1 MHHQFHAETGA
12 ASFAP
17 FESIPAKTSRPE
29 VHPTDFQLLACVERI
44 VRRDQDALAELYDA
58 TVNRVHGVAMRI
70 LKNVEAAEEVV
81 SDVYFQAWREA
92 ERYDRSRG
100 PVQSW
105 LLIICRSRALD
116 ALRRRDPA
124 LVHPEPHELL
134 ESQADGQGGLQDLL
148 EATQSCSKVHEAL
161 ATLTPLQRQLLALAF
176 FRAYTYAEVAV
187 HFAMPLG
194 SVKTLIRGAL
204 RKMRAAIGDPQ

>member
-1 MHHQFHAETGA
+1 MHHQVHTDTRA
-12 ASFAP
+12 AAFAP
-17 FESIPAKTSRPE
+17 FEPPAAETSP
-29 VHPTDFQLLACVERI
+29 PPAGTDDSELLDCIERI
-44 VRRDQDALAELYDA
+44 IRRDQNALAELYDA
-58 TVNRVHGVAMRI
+58 TANRVHGVAIRI

-92 ERYDRSRG
+92 ERYDRARG

-124 LVHPEPHELL
+124 VIHPEPHQLL
-134 ESQADGQGGLQDLL
+134 ESQADGRGDLQDLL
-148 EATQSCSKVHEAL
+148 EATRSCSKVHDAL

-176 FRAYTYAEVAV
+176 FRAYTYAEVAT

-204 RKMRAAIGDPQ
+204 QKMRAAIGDPA